1 MAIAVGLAT
10 VGAYLALGPDLA
22 FKPDTFE
29 PSTLWLVVCFA
40 FSLLAAVAGGFVCSR
55 ISGPGATKVLAGLVL
70 VLGIL
75 MALPALN
82 TAADTRPTVRLPDT
96 PSLTAMQ
103 NQRQPP
109 WAAMSFPLIG
119 AVGVLIGGSRKR
131 S

>member
-1 MAIAVGLAT
+1 MVIVVGLAT
-10 VGAYLALGPDLA
+10 VGVYLALGPDRA

-29 PSTLWLVVCFA
+29 PSTIWLIACFA
-40 FSLLAAVAGGFVCSR
+40 FSFIAAVAGGFVCSR
-55 ISGPGATKVLAGLVL
+55 ISGPGATRVLAGLVL

-75 MALPALN
+75 MALPAMN
-82 TAADTRPTVRLPDT
+82 VAGDTRPTVRLADT
-96 PSLTAMQ
+96 PSLVAMQ

>member
-1 MAIAVGLAT
+1 MALVVGLAT
-10 VGAYLALGPDLA
+10 VGVYLALGPNLA

-29 PSTLWLVVCFA
+29 PATVWLVVCFA

-55 ISGPGATKVLAGLVL
+55 ISGPGAVKVLAGLVL

-75 MALPALN
+75 MALPAMN
-82 TAADTRPTVRLPDT
+82 SAGDTRPTVRLPDT
-96 PSLTAMQ
+96 PSLAAMQ